1 MKKIQSGFSLIE
13 LMIAVAIIGILAV
26 IALPVYQNYTKRAY
40 IIEGLSLASGAKAAV
55 SEYYSAQGRWPVS
68 NVQVGLD
75 NANNITGES
84 VNSVVVQPNGEIAVI
99 FNERVRNNEYLVL
112 VANTSGGSIIWEC
125 TPGTLD
131 NTYLPIRCRDRR
143 SSEQGEVWD

>member
-26 IALPVYQNYTKRAY
+26 IALPVYQNYTKRSY

-55 SEYYSAQGRWPVS
+55 SEYYSAQGIWPVS
-68 NVQVGLD
+68 NFQVGLD

-99 FNERVRNNEYLVL
+99 FNERVRNNKYLIL

-131 NTYLPIRCRDRR
+131 AKYLPISCRDRR

>member
-26 IALPVYQNYTKRAY
+26 IALPVYQNYTKRSY

-55 SEYYSAQGRWPVS
+55 SEYYSAQGIWPVS
-68 NVQVGLD
+68 NFQVGLD

-84 VNSVVVQPNGEIAVI
+84 VNSVVVQPNGEIAII
-99 FNERVRNNEYLVL
+99 FNERVRNNEYIVL

-131 NTYLPIRCRDRR
+131 NAYLPIRCRDRR